1 MHDVFHRGCFLCV
14 IAFDYGKDKRLYFSN
29 PLPELFWKHTA
40 ECVFRQVSVIPHCT
54 QRQCHSLA
62 LQSGGNVDL
71 SLCLI
76 VRVYLFQK
84 INAKISWIISV
95 PENDFPEPPC
105 FTYPASF
112 ICRPIYLSIGLI
124 SFKAQLHK
132 QKDLNLLESKVAS
145 ALPSTCIFLQIGSQT
160 SKTEF

>member
-1 MHDVFHRGCFLCV
+1 MYFTGAASCVWLLLIMGKRNVSTFLTHCLSSFGNTLLSV
-14 IAFDYGKDKRLYFSN
+14 
-29 PLPELFWKHTA
+29 
-40 ECVFRQVSVIPHCT
+40 VFRQVSVIPHCI

-95 PENDFPEPPC
+95 PENDFPKPPR

-124 SFKAQLHK
+124 SFKAQLHR
-132 QKDLNLLESKVAS
+132 QKDLNPLESKVAS
-145 ALPSTCIFLQIGSQT
+145 ALPSTCIFFQIGSQT